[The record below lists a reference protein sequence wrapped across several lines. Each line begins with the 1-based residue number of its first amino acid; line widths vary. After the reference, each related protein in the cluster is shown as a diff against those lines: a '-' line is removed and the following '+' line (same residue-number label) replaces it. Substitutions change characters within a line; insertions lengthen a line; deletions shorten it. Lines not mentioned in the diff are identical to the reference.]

1 MDKHFDMTISLQNLS
16 VVIVSFHS
24 EDVIHDCI
32 KSIVDE
38 IKIIVV
44 ENSGNKEFASK
55 IEDQYKN
62 VKCILSSKNLGMGSG
77 NNLGLK
83 NIKTDYVLILNP
95 DVILK
100 KDTLEEIII
109 ASKRIDNFGLI
120 APISDNLKFPNYKI
134 NKKNKLTNNIDP
146 FEVDTVDGFAMIL
159 NLRKLKKID
168 QFKDNIFFD
177 ENIFL
182 YLEND
187 DLCKRIRKYENIFIV
202 PKSKINHL
210 GASGVNR
217 KYSEQ
222 IELSRNWHWIWS
234 KFYFNKKHYGFF
246 KAFFD
251 GLPSFLSAIL
261 KVLFYSLFDHKKKAI
276 YFHRVLGFLNA
287 LIGKKSY
294 HRPKINN

>member
-1 MDKHFDMTISLQNLS
+1 MTISLQNLS

-24 EDVIHDCI
+24 ENVIHDCI
-32 KSIVDE
+32 KSIIDKIE
-38 IKIIVV
+38 IIVV
-44 ENSGNKEFASK
+44 ENSGNKEFANK

-62 VKCILSSKNLGMGSG
+62 VKCILSPKNLGMGAG

-83 NIKTDYVLILNP
+83 HINTDYVFILNP

-100 KDTLEEIII
+100 KNTIEEIII
-109 ASKRIDNFGLI
+109 ASKKIENFGLI
-120 APISDNLKFPNYKI
+120 APISDNLKYPNYKI
-134 NKKNKLTNNIDP
+134 KKKEILNFTDP
-146 FEVDTVDGFAMIL
+146 FKVDSVDGFAMIL
-159 NLRKLKKID
+159 NLKKLKKID
-168 QFKDNIFFD
+168 QFKDNNFFD

-187 DLCKRIRKYENIFIV
+187 DLCKRINKFESIFIV

-210 GASGVNR
+210 GASGVNK

-234 KFYFNKKHYGFF
+234 KFYFNKKHYGFL
-246 KAFFD
+246 KAIFEC
-251 GLPSFLSAIL
+251 LPSFLSAIL
-261 KVLFYSLFDHKKKAI
+261 KVLFYFLINKKKKRI

-287 LIGKKSY
+287 LLGKKSY
-294 HRPKINN
+294 HRPKIDN